1 MAWNP
6 RVLPEAKRLPK
17 VLTGRYQLEQDTVG
31 KGMQCLEL
39 RGRQTLPEAIDRN
52 LLAGLMEQAGIA
64 AGVPVE
70 ARKQSPVDLSFQVR
84 FWPDC
89 LHVKRYNTGSAADCS
104 GTPDAGTLHPYTL
117 RWCTLHNAGL
127 HQVCKGGVAIL

>member
-1 MAWNP
+1 
-6 RVLPEAKRLPK
+6 
-17 VLTGRYQLEQDTVG
+17 
-31 KGMQCLEL
+31 MQCLEL
-39 RGRQTLPEAIDRN
+39 RGRRTLPEAIDRN

-84 FWPDC
+84 FWPGC

-104 GTPDAGTLHPYTL
+104 GTPDA
-117 RWCTLHNAGL
+117 
-127 HQVCKGGVAIL
+127 